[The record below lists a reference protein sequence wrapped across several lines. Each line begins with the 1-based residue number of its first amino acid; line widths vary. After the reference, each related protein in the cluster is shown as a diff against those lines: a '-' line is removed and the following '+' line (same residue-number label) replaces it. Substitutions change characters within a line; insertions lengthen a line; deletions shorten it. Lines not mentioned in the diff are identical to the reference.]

1 MKHELEKRRLENIK
15 KLEEL
20 SFTLEMVNETIKKL
34 EKKKYQILVDI
45 HNLKIRKNE

>member
-1 MKHELEKRRLENIK
+1 MKRELEKRKLENIK

-20 SFTLEMVNETIKKL
+20 SSSLEMVNETIKKL
-34 EKKKYQILVDI
+34 EEKKYQILVDI